1 MGGILTTR
9 CFRRISTLGA
19 TTVPLVPFFKAPP
32 ATLIDFRAPPAIL
45 AGLKAPPVVLTDLR
59 ADDTAWRG
67 GAAAGVGAT
76 GEGDL
81 DLAFDATVDGPA
93 AASESLSES
102 EESKSDDDEP
112 GAVGRRF
119 GFQSAC
125 LDLFLPFIEVF
136 DEAAAAW
143 AVESVSSMT
152 CSVAFPFPL
161 PRTSSSLLLS
171 LPSPCLFLS
180 LSIPFLTTRS
190 SRPSFLS

>member
-1 MGGILTTR
+1 MILTTR

-19 TTVPLVPFFKAPP
+19 TTVPFDPFFKAPP
-32 ATLIDFRAPPAIL
+32 ATLTDLRAPPAVL
-45 AGLKAPPVVLTDLR
+45 AGFKAPPGVLTDLR

-67 GAAAGVGAT
+67 GAAADVSAAGD
-76 GEGDL
+76 GDL
-81 DLAFDATVDGPA
+81 DLAFVGTVDGPGS
-93 AASESLSES
+93 ASESLSES

-125 LDLFLPFIEVF
+125 LDFFFPLVTVF
-136 DEAAAAW
+136 EELTAAW
-143 AVESVSSMT
+143 SEIIVSSMI
-152 CSVAFPFPL
+152 CSLALPFPL

-180 LSIPFLTTRS
+180 RSMPFLTTLS

>member
-1 MGGILTTR
+1 VLTD
-9 CFRRISTLGA
+9 
-19 TTVPLVPFFKAPP
+19 FKAPP
-32 ATLIDFRAPPAIL
+32 
-45 AGLKAPPVVLTDLR
+45 GVLTDLR

-67 GAAAGVGAT
+67 GAAAGVGAS

-81 DLAFDATVDGPA
+81 DLAFVATVDGPA
-93 AASESLSES
+93 WASESLSES

-125 LDLFLPFIEVF
+125 LDFFLPFIEAF
-136 DEAAAAW
+136 DDAAAAW
-143 AVESVSSMT
+143 AVGSVSSMT

-171 LPSPCLFLS
+171 SPSPCLFLS
-180 LSIPFLTTRS
+180 RSIPFLTTRS